1 MEGEED
7 KERERMRGVNREEE
21 EEGNQTI
28 LLLSG
33 EIERVEELVV
43 LVAVVSGLVRAAVG
57 LLLKRKYYTCFHRK
71 EFRRISGGG
80 FAGCDSFLV
89 ALGACAH

>member
-7 KERERMRGVNREEE
+7 KERERMRGVKGE

-89 ALGACAH
+89 GLGACAH

>member
-1 MEGEED
+1 MEGDEEL
-7 KERERMRGVNREEE
+7 EGERMRVKGE

-33 EIERVEELVV
+33 EVERVEELVV

-89 ALGACAH
+89 GLGACAH

>member
-7 KERERMRGVNREEE
+7 KERERMRGVNGEE

-71 EFRRISGGG
+71 EFRRISGEG

-89 ALGACAH
+89 GLGACAH